1 MVNISNPT
9 PGADLGIW
17 GSKLNVVTETLS
29 AAIDEVAADASD
41 AQTAAT
47 TAVTSAAA
55 AQSSADAASVAAA
68 AANAAA
74 SGAAASASS
83 VSATLTSHTTG
94 ADPHTQYL
102 TQAKGDA
109 RYVRSV
115 GASDSGASTAPV
127 LQGTG
132 NSAGVTFSLAASP
145 YGIRADGTTYYNADG
160 VTATE
165 RAYPVVQVDGTVKLV
180 KIRTNVDTNP
190 DVIPPVISAVS
201 SGTPLSTS
209 ATVTF
214 STNELATAVI
224 EYGTT
229 TAYGSQASSATLNTS
244 HSVTLNGLTAST
256 TYHYR
261 IRATD
266 QAGNVTTDSDRTL
279 ATAAGEA
286 APQTAATFTTSTTL
300 NWAFQMFGADAASA
314 NHWVEADVSGLT
326 NSNRNAGFI
335 LRGNSGGTAGI
346 LLVLSGTQYK
356 IEHVSPSTNILSP
369 VPWTG
374 AGGGSGKMRAEI
386 IGTNVV
392 IYWNGTLVASHDL
405 GSAISAYASNLRPG
419 VGIYQDTAGAVTVAN
434 PKASASSSSS
444 PPPNQDPGTTPPA
457 SGQPGAKAQAMF
469 GPTRSGLPWHSGAW
483 YTSQMSTSNA
493 NSFGTWRGSPLDFY
507 TVYPAYQSWSDMQ
520 SSSWVFQLT
529 SGFAGKLNYGLP
541 MLPVNRAGQW
551 ADVTGGSQDET
562 FRGIAR
568 DMVANNRGDSMIR
581 VGLECNGNWF
591 PWSVTWSGNETF
603 KTAFRRI
610 VDLMRAIAPNLKFA
624 YCWNVA
630 SLPQGMPSG
639 TSPQAQLERFYPGD
653 GYVDAIELDFYD
665 FYQVIV
671 QSEAQWTYA
680 KRPSPGV
687 GLDDIADY
695 ARLKGKGVW
704 IGEWG
709 CHSVQGPGDNPF
721 FVQKVWSWMT
731 ANADILI
738 GENYFDEPA
747 SYIANSIKD
756 QLPNAGTAYKN
767 RWGHPEAYPNGI

>member
-314 NHWVEADVSGLT
+314 NH
-326 NSNRNAGFI
+326 
-335 LRGNSGGTAGI
+335 
-346 LLVLSGTQYK
+346 
-356 IEHVSPSTNILSP
+356 
-369 VPWTG
+369 
-374 AGGGSGKMRAEI
+374 
-386 IGTNVV
+386 
-392 IYWNGTLVASHDL
+392 
-405 GSAISAYASNLRPG
+405 
-419 VGIYQDTAGAVTVAN
+419 
-434 PKASASSSSS
+434 
-444 PPPNQDPGTTPPA
+444 
-457 SGQPGAKAQAMF
+457 
-469 GPTRSGLPWHSGAW
+469 
-483 YTSQMSTSNA
+483 
-493 NSFGTWRGSPLDFY
+493 
-507 TVYPAYQSWSDMQ
+507 
-520 SSSWVFQLT
+520 
-529 SGFAGKLNYGLP
+529 
-541 MLPVNRAGQW
+541 
-551 ADVTGGSQDET
+551 
-562 FRGIAR
+562 
-568 DMVANNRGDSMIR
+568 
-581 VGLECNGNWF
+581 
-591 PWSVTWSGNETF
+591 
-603 KTAFRRI
+603 
-610 VDLMRAIAPNLKFA
+610 
-624 YCWNVA
+624 
-630 SLPQGMPSG
+630 
-639 TSPQAQLERFYPGD
+639 
-653 GYVDAIELDFYD
+653 
-665 FYQVIV
+665 
-671 QSEAQWTYA
+671 
-680 KRPSPGV
+680 
-687 GLDDIADY
+687 
-695 ARLKGKGVW
+695 
-704 IGEWG
+704 
-709 CHSVQGPGDNPF
+709 
-721 FVQKVWSWMT
+721 
-731 ANADILI
+731 
-738 GENYFDEPA
+738 
-747 SYIANSIKD
+747 
-756 QLPNAGTAYKN
+756 
-767 RWGHPEAYPNGI
+767 